1 MTLEELKKV
10 KFHMVSHLSMANEHR
25 ATYADDSG
33 RLGFCDIT
41 KKKNEFEFGE
51 SRRVYRID
59 STWYETKEEFKKA
72 LKRFG
77 FVGAPIKGGKLK
89 L

>member
-1 MTLEELKKV
+1 MTLEELKNV
-10 KFHMVSHLSMANEHR
+10 KFHMVAHLSMANEHQC
-25 ATYADDSG
+25 TYADDSG

-41 KKKNEFEFGE
+41 KKNKRGEFGK

-59 STWYETKEEFKKA
+59 GTWYETKKEFIKA

-77 FVGAPIKGGKLK
+77 FGPQSPVEGGQQ
-89 L
+89 

>member
-10 KFHMVSHLSMANEHR
+10 KFHFVSHLSMEKEHR
-25 ATYADDSG
+25 ATYSDDSG

-51 SRRVYRID
+51 SERFYRID
-59 STWYETKEEFKKA
+59 GTWYDTKAEFFNA
-72 LKRFG
+72 LERFG
-77 FVGAPIKGGKLK
+77 FGPQLPKKGE
-89 L
+89 

>member
-10 KFHMVSHLSMANEHR
+10 KFYMVAHLSMAKEHQC
-25 ATYADDSG
+25 TYADDSG

-51 SRRVYRID
+51 SKRAYRID
-59 STWYETKEEFKKA
+59 STWYDTMEEFQEA

-77 FVGAPIKGGKLK
+77 FGPRLPEKGDKA
-89 L
+89 

>member
-10 KFHMVSHLSMANEHR
+10 KFHFVSHLSMEKEHR
-25 ATYADDSG
+25 ATYSDDSG

-41 KKKNEFEFGE
+41 KKKNEFEFGK
-51 SRRVYRID
+51 SIRVYRID
-59 STWYETKEEFKKA
+59 STWYEKKEDFIKA

-77 FVGAPIKGGKLK
+77 FGPQLPKKGE
-89 L
+89 

>member
-1 MTLEELKKV
+1 MTQDELKKV
-10 KFHMVSHLSMANEHR
+10 KFHMVAHLSLAKEHQ

-41 KKKNEFEFGE
+41 KKKSEFEFGD

-59 STWYETKEEFKKA
+59 STWYETKEEFEEA

-77 FVGAPIKGGKLK
+77 FGPQPPRKEE
-89 L
+89 

>member
-1 MTLEELKKV
+1 MTPDELNKV
-10 KFHMVSHLSMANEHR
+10 KFHMVCHLSMTSEHR

-41 KKKNEFEFGE
+41 KKRGFKFGK
-51 SRRVYRID
+51 SKRVYRID
-59 STWYETKEEFKKA
+59 STWYETKEEFLEA

-77 FVGAPIKGGKLK
+77 FGGKPIKGGKL
-89 L
+89 

>member
-1 MTLEELKKV
+1 MTLDELNKV
-10 KFHMVSHLSMANEHR
+10 KFHMVASLSLAKEHQV
-25 ATYADDSG
+25 TYADDSG

-41 KKKNEFEFGE
+41 KKKSEFEFGE

-59 STWYETKEEFKKA
+59 STWYETKEEFEEA

-77 FVGAPIKGGKLK
+77 FVGSPIKGGKLK

>member
-1 MTLEELKKV
+1 MTWEELKKV
-10 KFHMVSHLSMANEHR
+10 KFHMVAHLSMAKEHQC
-25 ATYADDSG
+25 TYADDSG

-51 SRRVYRID
+51 SKRAYRID
-59 STWYETKEEFKKA
+59 GTWYDTKEEFEEA

-77 FVGAPIKGGKLK
+77 FWPQSPVKGGEL
-89 L
+89 

>member
-1 MTLEELKKV
+1 MTLNELKKV
-10 KFHMVSHLSMANEHR
+10 KFHMVSHLSLAKEHR

-51 SRRVYRID
+51 SERFYRID
-59 STWYETKEEFKKA
+59 DTWYDTKAEFFNA
-72 LKRFG
+72 LERFG
-77 FVGAPIKGGKLK
+77 FGPQLPKKGE
-89 L
+89 

>member
-10 KFHMVSHLSMANEHR
+10 KFHVVSHLSLAKEHR
-25 ATYADDSG
+25 TTYADDSG

-51 SRRVYRID
+51 SERFYRID
-59 STWYETKEEFKKA
+59 STWYEKKADFFKA

-77 FVGAPIKGGKLK
+77 FGPQLPKKGE
-89 L
+89 